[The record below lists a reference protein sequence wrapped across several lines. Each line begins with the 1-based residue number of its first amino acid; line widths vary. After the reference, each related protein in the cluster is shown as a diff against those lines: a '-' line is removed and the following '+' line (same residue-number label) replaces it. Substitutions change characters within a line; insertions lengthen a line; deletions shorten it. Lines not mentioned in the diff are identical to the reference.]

1 MTVTQNGSAIVKA
14 PMAAIAKETASGFQ
28 LAAERAKA
36 AFGNSDDFFAALEVA
51 AAVDALRSYLDQPEI
66 KARIMGLM
74 NTPIGFRTDRD
85 PKIKKWSQREGKET
99 SLTAYSYDIVKD
111 CVVEALLRG
120 LGLVGNQF
128 NIIAERFY
136 CTKEGFEHLI
146 KKLEFVTDFRPVIGI
161 PAQKP
166 GGAIIECSATWLQ
179 NGKPQS
185 AAATIPVKGDEKYS
199 SADQYIG
206 KATRKFLK
214 RCYEMMSGNS
224 ISDGDAE
231 DSIQAV
237 SVEPVFNQLPQSQ
250 TIPVSADVAAA
261 SVPAPSLTDGQLKQ
275 LRDSMSKVLAEIG
288 IQAFEIDA
296 ASGYGVQSF
305 ADIPASRF
313 TELMRNL
320 GNAQFQQ
327 HWNQGLSVSGERIVE
342 PQDAVVAPTQP
353 AQPAQPAQAELI
365 PAEPETRRQA
375 PPVKRQNTLEDEL

>member
-1 MTVTQNGSAIVKA
+1 MTVTQDGSAIVKA
-14 PMAAIAKETASGFQ
+14 PMAAIAQETASGFQ
-28 LAAERAKA
+28 LAAEQAKK
-36 AFGNSDDFFAALEVA
+36 AFGRANSDDFFAAFEVA

-66 KARIMGLM
+66 KARILGLM

-85 PKIKKWSQREGKET
+85 PKIKKWSQKEAKEI
-99 SLTAYSYDIVKD
+99 SPTAYSYDIVKD

-179 NGKPQS
+179 HGKQQS
-185 AAATIPVKGDEKYS
+185 AHASIPVKGDEKYS

-206 KATRKFLK
+206 KATRKFFK

-224 ISDGDAE
+224 ISDGDTE
-231 DSIQAV
+231 DSIQPV

-250 TIPVSADVAAA
+250 ASPVSAEVAAA
-261 SVPAPSLTDGQLKQ
+261 SVPAACLTESQLKQ
-275 LRDSMSKVLAEIG
+275 LQESMAKVLTEVG
-288 IQAFEIDA
+288 SKAFKIDA
-296 ASGYGVQSF
+296 ASGYGVTSF
-305 ADIPASRF
+305 AEIPAARF
-313 TELMRNL
+313 TEIMRNL
-320 GNAQFQQ
+320 GNVQFQGQ
-327 HWNQGLSVSGERIVE
+327 WNQGLSVGGERIVE
-342 PQDAVVAPTQP
+342 PQDAVVTP
-353 AQPAQPAQAELI
+353 AQPVQPAQAELI
-365 PAEPETRRQA
+365 PVESETRRHA
-375 PPVKRQNTLEDEL
+375 PPVKRQPAPEDEL

>member
-14 PMAAIAKETASGFQ
+14 PMAAIAQETASGFQ
-28 LAAERAKA
+28 LAAEQAKK
-36 AFGNSDDFFAALEVA
+36 AFGRASSDDFFAALEVA

-66 KARIMGLM
+66 KARILGLM

-85 PKIKKWSQREGKET
+85 PKIKKWNPKEQREV
-99 SLTAYSYDIVKD
+99 SPQPYNYDVVKD

-136 CTKEGFEHLI
+136 CTKEGFEYLI
-146 KKLEFVTDFRPVIGI
+146 KKQEFVADFRPIIGI
-161 PAQKP
+161 PSSKP

-179 NGKPQS
+179 NGKKSLQ
-185 AAATIPVKGDEKYS
+185 AVIPVKGDEKYS
-199 SADQYIG
+199 STDQYIG

-237 SVEPVFNQLPQSQ
+237 SAVSVEPVFNQLPQSQ
-250 TIPVSADVAAA
+250 AIPVSPEVAAA
-261 SVPAPSLTDGQLKQ
+261 SVPAASLTESQLKQ
-275 LRDSMSKVLAEIG
+275 LQESMTKVLTEVG

-296 ASGYGVQSF
+296 ASGYGVQDF
-305 ADIPASRF
+305 REIAAARF
-313 TELMRNL
+313 TEVMKNL
-320 GNAQFQQ
+320 GNPQFQAQ
-327 HWNQGLSVSGERIVE
+327 WNQGLSVSGERIVE
-342 PQDAVVAPTQP
+342 PQESVAP

-365 PAEPETRRQA
+365 PSEPEVRRQA
-375 PPVKRQNTLEDEL
+375 PPVKRQLAPEDEL